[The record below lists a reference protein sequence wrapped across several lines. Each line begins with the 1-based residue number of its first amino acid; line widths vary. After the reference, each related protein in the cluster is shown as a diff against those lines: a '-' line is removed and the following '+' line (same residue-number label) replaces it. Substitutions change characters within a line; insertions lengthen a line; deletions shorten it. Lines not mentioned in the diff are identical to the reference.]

1 MKLADY
7 LKANGITATAFAAKI
22 ARSTATVSRLSRGR
36 QRPDWSTLEAIRA
49 ATDGNVTA
57 NDFHGAE
64 RSAGR
69 AA

>member
-49 ATDGNVTA
+49 ATDGKVTA

-64 RSAGR
+64 RDRSA
-69 AA
+69 A